1 MSDSPERS
9 AGVPPASAGTVPA
22 AGGGVSAGGD
32 GVHAG
37 GKAGA
42 ADLALGQPA
51 EDWRPLADRVAGN
64 ARDFLDGLTAVARG
78 ESAEETVPLLLLETA
93 QVMLAGAQLGAS
105 KDVILPNNWEPDVG
119 ADPDVDLDALRTGLA
134 ARLTGFDD
142 YAEIFDPF
150 ADTQATPFRLSDDL
164 AAVAAD
170 LVHGLKH
177 YEAGRVAEALWW
189 WQFSYVNHWGTH
201 GGAALR
207 ALHSVVAHARL
218 DVAEEPAVR

>member
-1 MSDSPERS
+1 MP
-9 AGVPPASAGTVPA
+9 
-22 AGGGVSAGGD
+22 
-32 GVHAG
+32 
-37 GKAGA
+37 
-42 ADLALGQPA
+42 GQPA
-51 EDWRPLADRVAGN
+51 DEWRPLADRIAGN

-78 ESAEETVPLLLLETA
+78 EGAEETVPLLLLETA

-105 KDVILPNNWEPDVG
+105 KDIILPNNWEPDVG
-119 ADPDVDLDALRTGLA
+119 ADPDVDLDELRTGLA
-134 ARLTGFDD
+134 ARLSGFDD

-150 ADTQATPFRLSDDL
+150 ADTVATPFRLSDDL

-177 YEAGRVAEALWW
+177 HEAGRVAEALWW

-218 DVAEEPAVR
+218 DVAEEPAPR